1 MSKKCTWNSYIY
13 TKNVQTVQNLYKF
26 QTKNGLKLE
35 IYVFCTNK
43 QCTNFTKPIQIAN
56 WNGLCMFFIH
66 TNNVQT
72 IQNLYNYLT
81 EAVFFKFFVHTNNVK
96 TIRIVYK
103 C

>member
-56 WNGLCMFFIH
+56 WNGLCMFLYI
-66 TNNVQT
+66 QT
-72 IQNLYNYLT
+72 MYKLYKIYTTTLLKRSSLSFLYIQT
-81 EAVFFKFFVHTNNVK
+81 M
-96 TIRIVYK
+96 
-103 C
+103 

>member
-1 MSKKCTWNSYIY
+1 
-13 TKNVQTVQNLYKF
+13 
-26 QTKNGLKLE
+26 
-35 IYVFCTNK
+35 
-43 QCTNFTKPIQIAN
+43 
-56 WNGLCMFFIH
+56 MFFIH